1 MQNPTILL
9 WMIQADRKREIEA
22 LDRERLAREVIIR
35 RGRLAAVRRSVGLTL
50 VRLGVRL
57 LPRDAASLV
66 LARRV
71 AAAAGAALPGA

>member
-9 WMIQADRKREIEA
+9 WMIQSERE
-22 LDRERLAREVIIR
+22 REFESLQRARLAREGIVR
-35 RGRLAAVRRSVGLTL
+35 RGRLASLRRSVGLAL